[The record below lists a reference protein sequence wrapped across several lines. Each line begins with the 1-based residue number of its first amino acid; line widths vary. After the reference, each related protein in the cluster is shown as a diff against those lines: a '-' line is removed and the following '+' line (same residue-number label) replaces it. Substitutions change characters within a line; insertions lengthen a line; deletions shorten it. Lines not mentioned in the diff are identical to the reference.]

1 MNDAAPMGPSLT
13 LLVVITSPLTM
24 ITRQLAYMGISMSIP
39 DMPSPEPPLTS
50 NPDIPSALPPDSFVP
65 PDTDPVYPP
74 DLFQFSFLEAA
85 DAGGLAFD
93 PEVLESMSL
102 IEPLSVR
109 VGTMD

>member
-1 MNDAAPMGPSLT
+1 
-13 LLVVITSPLTM
+13 M
-24 ITRQLAYMGISMSIP
+24 INRQLAYIGINMAIP
-39 DMPSPEPPLTS
+39 DMPGPEPLSS
-50 NPDIPSALPPDSFVP
+50 NTDIPGVP
-65 PDTDPVYPP
+65 PLDSLVPPGPDPVYPP